1 MDSDFD
7 SRSAVLSALTLMRC
21 PPNAVR
27 VTAAGAVYSVV
38 VYERQE
44 DVTTVLPV
52 NTTVAKIRCLS
63 AASQLPALDLS
74 RLFQPVDVILF
85 QRLCLLLFQTRPRPQ
100 RKRQGQF
107 HLALHQRHR
116 LVLLHVQTLL
126 MSICEGVHM
135 HVE

>member
-7 SRSAVLSALTLMRC
+7 SRSAVLSTLTLMQC

-38 VYERQE
+38 YEHQ
-44 DVTTVLPV
+44 DVTSVLPV
-52 NTTVAKIRCLS
+52 NTTVVKIRCLS
-63 AASQLPALDLS
+63 EANQLPAPDLS

-85 QRLCLLLFQTRPRPQ
+85 QCLCFLLFQTRPRSH
-100 RKRQGQF
+100 RKRQGQL